1 MKRTECLAML
11 LATIV
16 LGCSSGAGRSVVDAG
31 GSNPGKGGT
40 GDSAQ
45 TISGSGETQQ
55 AGGQSTGGGSLGIGG
70 TSLGG
75 TTGVAGGT
83 TGSAGSVTGSG
94 GSNLGG
100 TTGDVSSPPGSGGSP
115 LGGTVGSGGSTVGLG
130 GSGGSV
136 TSGGTSGSGGT
147 AGKSTTAGSS
157 VTSSS
162 GGATAKGGSSAAGGS
177 GGRAGSSA
185 AGGSS
190 GTSSCGAAAGSG
202 PAAVFNGPL
211 ATGIAFKDTDG
222 NSVNT
227 HGGGIIQVCDTFY
240 MHGLYFP
247 PGKTP
252 NDFNGVSMY
261 SSKDLA
267 NWKNEGIVF
276 PQQPSGELGPNRNC
290 DRPHIIKCP
299 KTGEFILTARASDL
313 TFQADKE
320 VVYATSL
327 TVNGQ
332 YSYKGILKNASGQRA
347 SHSAMSAYADDT
359 GAYFITESGWVY
371 PLADDCHSWVSGK
384 QYSAVNGTSGGGE
397 APTVFRVGSTYY
409 WIASYKTGWRCNNN
423 FYSTAPAM
431 TGPWTYQGFLA
442 PVTDTSNDISL
453 QRTWLSQTT
462 WVQPVVGSKGTV
474 YVYWGDHWDNCGA
487 TSGAGADNSLTTFV
501 FQPLVFSDPSKEL
514 LPTYLA
520 TWSLDVGAG
529 TWSSP

>member
-1 MKRTECLAML
+1 MVL
-11 LATIV
+11 LV
-16 LGCSSGAGRSVVDAG
+16 GCYDLKLNPYMGVDGGQHDAGNPDAVDAPAGTGGSAQSAG
-31 GSNPGKGGT
+31 GSAG
-40 GDSAQ
+40 
-45 TISGSGETQQ
+45 TQQ
-55 AGGQSTGGGSLGIGG
+55 TGGQLAGGGSTGIAGG
-70 TSLGG
+70 SGQGGAIGLGG
-75 TTGVAGGT
+75 TTGSGGSSSGVGGA
-83 TGSAGSVTGSG
+83 TGATSSTTGSG
-94 GSNLGG
+94 GSGLGG
-100 TTGDVSSPPGSGGSP
+100 TTGTGGS
-115 LGGTVGSGGSTVGLG
+115 GLG

-136 TSGGTSGSGGT
+136 ISGGTSGSGGT
-147 AGKSTTAGSS
+147 AGKSTTAGSGG
-157 VTSSS
+157 TSSS
-162 GGATAKGGSSAAGGS
+162 GGVTAKGGSSAAGGS

-202 PAAVFNGPL
+202 PVGVFNGPL

-222 NSVNT
+222 NPVNT

-247 PGKTP
+247 PGPTP
-252 NDFNGVSMY
+252 DDFHGVSMY

-267 NWKNEGIVF
+267 NWKKEGSGANGIVF
-276 PQQPSGELGPNRNC
+276 PTQASGELGPNRNC

-320 VVYATSL
+320 VVYATSP

-332 YSYKGILKNASGQRA
+332 YSYKGILKNASGQSA
-347 SHSAMSAYADDT
+347 SHSDMSAYADET
-359 GAYFITESGWVY
+359 GAYFVTESGWVY

-397 APTVFRVGSTYY
+397 APTLFRVGSTYY

-431 TGPWTYQGFLA
+431 TGPWTYQGFVA
-442 PVTDTSNDISL
+442 PVEDTSNDISL

-474 YVYWGDHWDNCGA
+474 YVYWGDHWDKCGA

-501 FQPLVFSDPSKEL
+501 FQPLVLDGTSKTL

>member
-1 MKRTECLAML
+1 M
-11 LATIV
+11 V
-16 LGCSSGAGRSVVDAG
+16 
-31 GSNPGKGGT
+31 
-40 GDSAQ
+40 
-45 TISGSGETQQ
+45 
-55 AGGQSTGGGSLGIGG
+55 TGGAI
-70 TSLGG
+70 
-75 TTGVAGGT
+75 
-83 TGSAGSVTGSG
+83 VT
-94 GSNLGG
+94 
-100 TTGDVSSPPGSGGSP
+100 
-115 LGGTVGSGGSTVGLG
+115 
-130 GSGGSV
+130 
-136 TSGGTSGSGGT
+136 
-147 AGKSTTAGSS
+147 
-157 VTSSS
+157 
-162 GGATAKGGSSAAGGS
+162 GGS
-177 GGRAGSSA
+177 GGRGGSGATGGSSA
-185 AGGSS
+185 
-190 GTSSCGAAAGSG
+190 TSTCGASAGSG
-202 PAAVFNGPL
+202 PVGVFNGPL

-222 NSVNT
+222 NLVNT

-267 NWKNEGIVF
+267 TWKNEGIVF

-299 KTGEFILTARASDL
+299 KTGEFILTARASDDV
-313 TFQADKE
+313 TFEQDRE
-320 VVYATSL
+320 VVYATSP

-332 YSYKGILKNASGQRA
+332 YSYKGILKNASGQSA
-347 SHSAMSAYADDT
+347 SHSDMSAYADET

-371 PLADDCHSWVSGK
+371 PLADDCHTWLSANH
-384 QYSAVNGTSGGGE
+384 YSAVNGDSGGGE
-397 APTVFRVGSTYY
+397 APTVFKAGSTYY

-474 YVYWGDHWDNCGA
+474 YLYWGDHWDNCGA
-487 TSGAGADNSLTTFV
+487 TSGAGSDNSLTTFV
-501 FQPLVFSDPSKEL
+501 FQPLMLDGTSKTL

-529 TWSSP
+529 TYGQ

>member
-1 MKRTECLAML
+1 M
-11 LATIV
+11 V
-16 LGCSSGAGRSVVDAG
+16 LGCSSGVGRSVIDAG

-40 GDSAQ
+40 GSSQ
-45 TISGSGETQQ
+45 STSGSGGIEQ
-55 AGGQSTGGGSLGIGG
+55 AGAQSTGGGTVGVAGGSGLGGVSG
-70 TSLGG
+70 LGG

-83 TGSAGSVTGSG
+83 MGAAGGTTGAAGSGLGTMGESGGTKGEASGTTESG
-94 GSNLGG
+94 GSALGG
-100 TTGDVSSPPGSGGSP
+100 TTGSGSS
-115 LGGTVGSGGSTVGLG
+115 TIGLG

-162 GGATAKGGSSAAGGS
+162 GGATAKGGSSATGGS

-185 AGGSS
+185 TGGSS

-202 PAAVFNGPL
+202 PVGTFNGPL

-222 NSVNT
+222 NAVNT

-252 NDFNGVSMY
+252 DDFNGVSMY

-267 NWKNEGIVF
+267 TWKNEGMVF
-276 PQQPSGELGPNRNC
+276 PKQPSGELGPNRNC

-299 KTGEFILTARASDL
+299 KTGEFILTARASDDV
-313 TFQADKE
+313 TFEQDRE
-320 VVYATSL
+320 VVYATSA

-332 YSYKGILKNASGQRA
+332 YSYQGILKNASGQSA
-347 SHSAMSAYADDT
+347 SHSDMSAYADDT
-359 GAYFITESGWVY
+359 GAYFVTESGWVY

-431 TGPWTYQGFLA
+431 TGPWTYQGFIA

-501 FQPLVFSDPSKEL
+501 FQPLVLDGTSKEL